1 MNGGNILTNKK
12 LKLQILKTILSHLT
26 VDEAI
31 IIGPVLIEK
40 FIETNNDL
48 YKIPI
53 FIECLL
59 FGIGAFNVYRYPK
72 LYKSVNQ
79 FLNQNKKLTYKKTNE
94 L

>member
-1 MNGGNILTNKK
+1 MNGGSILTNKK
-12 LKLQILKTILSHLT
+12 LKFQILKTIFSHLT

-31 IIGPVLIEK
+31 VIGPILIEK
-40 FIETNNDL
+40 FLETNNDL

-53 FIECLL
+53 FIEGML
-59 FGIGAFNVYRYPK
+59 FAVGAFNVYRYPK

-79 FLNQNKKLTYKKTNE
+79 FLDHNKKLTYKKTNE

>member
-1 MNGGNILTNKK
+1 MANKK
-12 LKLQILKTILSHLT
+12 LKFQILKTIFSHLT

-31 IIGPVLIEK
+31 IIGPILIEK
-40 FIETNNDL
+40 FLETNNSL

-53 FIECLL
+53 FIEGML
-59 FGIGAFNVYRYPK
+59 FVVGVFNVYRYPK

-79 FLNQNKKLTYKKTNE
+79 FLDQNKKLTYKKTNE